1 MTNKYQAPI
10 VTKAFRIL
18 SAVADKTHGM
28 RISEIAREL
37 DISKSTVHG
46 IMSALEG
53 QGALIK
59 DPGTKRFSIGYA
71 LIELG
76 KKAYSRI
83 NFKEIARPFIEQLM
97 ITCQESVFLGI
108 KDRNNVIILDVVES
122 SKAYKISSPVGT
134 IIPLLAGAVGK
145 VFMSELNE
153 KEINDFINTDG
164 LTKFTE
170 KTIVDREKY
179 IEELQSVKERGYAID
194 DEEYLPG
201 VRAVAAPV
209 KGNGLYNTSVWV
221 VGFKSSMDDGMLK
234 LVTDQVVSTA
244 EKISNETTKHFMEK

>member
-18 SAVADKTHGM
+18 SAVAETTDGM
-28 RISEIAREL
+28 GISEISRNL

-46 IMSALEG
+46 ITTALEG

-59 DPGTKRFSIGYA
+59 DPVSKRYNIGYA

-76 KKAYSRI
+76 KKAYSKV
-83 NFKEIARPFIEQLM
+83 NLKEIARPFITKLM
-97 ITCQESVFLGI
+97 KRCNESVFLGI
-108 KDRNNVIILDVVES
+108 RNRENVIIIDVVES
-122 SKAYKISSPVGT
+122 SKDYKITSPVGT

-145 VFMSELNE
+145 IFMSEMSKNE
-153 KEINDFINTDG
+153 VIEFIANEG

-170 KTIVDREKY
+170 KTIVNIDDYLK
-179 IEELQSVKERGYAID
+179 ELSRVKKLGFAMD

-201 VRAVAAPV
+201 VRAVAAPI
-209 KGNGLYNTSVWV
+209 KSNGLYLTSVWV
-221 VGFKSSMDDGMLK
+221 VGFKSSMKDDVLK
-234 LVTDQVVSTA
+234 KITDQVIATA
-244 EKISNETTKHFMEK
+244 EKISEETAKYFVD